1 MLLVPLFAAMVP
13 MAIADPDPLPDP
25 GTPAE
30 PPADAP
36 PPVDAPAPRP
46 QPPPPEAPPAHP
58 QPPPPGSG
66 VHLRF
71 GLGADLAALGT
82 PDLVGLGLGAQA
94 RLGLQ
99 LSPWFAIYYQPHA
112 IGGVIVTGPKSAAF
126 VGAIFNT
133 AMFELDLPVLE
144 LGLGPSWDVLGLA
157 GCQLG
162 ATNCGSGSGRFF
174 GLDFRAALR
183 FGPHGPGTHGGL
195 ALEADLHPTF
205 LGRDTLTA
213 FTIGLGGDFY

>member
-1 MLLVPLFAAMVP
+1 MLLVPLFAVMVP

-36 PPVDAPAPRP
+36 PPVDAPAPPP
-46 QPPPPEAPPAHP
+46 QPPQPEAPPQHP
-58 QPPPPGSG
+58 QPAGSG

-99 LSPWFAIYYQPHA
+99 LNPWFAIYYQPHA
-112 IGGVIVTGPKSAAF
+112 IGGVIVTGANSAAL

-157 GCQLG
+157 GCGLG
-162 ATNCGSGSGRFF
+162 ATDCGSGSGRFF

-205 LGRDTLTA
+205 LGPDTLTA